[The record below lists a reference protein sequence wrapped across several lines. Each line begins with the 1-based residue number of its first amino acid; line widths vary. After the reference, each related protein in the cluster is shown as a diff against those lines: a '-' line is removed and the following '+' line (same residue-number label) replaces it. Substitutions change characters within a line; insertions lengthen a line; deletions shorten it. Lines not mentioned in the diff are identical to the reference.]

1 MQGAIWT
8 LLRLDNGQRGT
19 PTRFMGKEEGNRVL
33 HAPVLRCGDER
44 NLFQKAHQEG
54 TLRLIKPQKKGKM
67 IIAGHRSMRLTPRE
81 DRVCVGTQQR
91 FDRCHAVFPRAIPL
105 IGQHGLAQQ
114 RNQRIRVV
122 RVVGLI
128 AL

>member
-1 MQGAIWT
+1 VHHVRNEADLKVPTTHVGWQQTPDGLSRHQGPPFVRDKSQIQERPLVQGAIWT

-67 IIAGHRSMRLTPRE
+67 IIAGNSGM
-81 DRVCVGTQQR
+81 
-91 FDRCHAVFPRAIPL
+91 A
-105 IGQHGLAQQ
+105 
-114 RNQRIRVV
+114 
-122 RVVGLI
+122 
-128 AL
+128 